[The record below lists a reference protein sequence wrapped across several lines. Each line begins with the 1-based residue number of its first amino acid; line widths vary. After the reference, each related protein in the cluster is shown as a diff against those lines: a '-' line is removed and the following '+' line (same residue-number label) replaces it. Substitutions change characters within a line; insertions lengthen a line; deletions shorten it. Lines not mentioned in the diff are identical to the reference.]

1 MPSLSTSL
9 VHLCRCLRGQSSEQ
23 IDWVDLISLA
33 NSSLT
38 TPALKEFCERF
49 PERYPNDVKAYLNE
63 IFGRNVIRNERL
75 LGQLFEAVSALN
87 HANIKPVLLKG
98 AAILASARDPHGAR
112 IVADLDILVSP
123 EESEVALNSLLKLG
137 YVVHA
142 RAEGCSQHWYA
153 TAGRS
158 QDVGLVDLHVR
169 LPGPEYFYRPMAEI
183 KRHCRLRPCGG
194 GLAYVPDPT
203 FHAFILII
211 HDQFHDADYWSGR
224 IDLRHLLDLRSLANS
239 PEGIDWRMLASF
251 ASGTLAR
258 NALETQLVTLF
269 ALLKVGVPIDMRERL
284 VPRVQHW
291 RRMAQLYAPALRW
304 ILLAAALLV
313 DIRNY
318 WSYRTQIGA
327 QAKSTGQLAAART
340 GSPTKGK
347 MRYLRSL
354 LVTARIGK
362 L

>member
-1 MPSLSTSL
+1 
-9 VHLCRCLRGQSSEQ
+9 
-23 IDWVDLISLA
+23 
-33 NSSLT
+33 
-38 TPALKEFCERF
+38 
-49 PERYPNDVKAYLNE
+49 
-63 IFGRNVIRNERL
+63 
-75 LGQLFEAVSALN
+75 
-87 HANIKPVLLKG
+87 
-98 AAILASARDPHGAR
+98 
-112 IVADLDILVSP
+112 
-123 EESEVALNSLLKLG
+123 
-137 YVVHA
+137 
-142 RAEGCSQHWYA
+142 
-153 TAGRS
+153 
-158 QDVGLVDLHVR
+158 
-169 LPGPEYFYRPMAEI
+169 
-183 KRHCRLRPCGG
+183 
-194 GLAYVPDPT
+194 
-203 FHAFILII
+203 
-211 HDQFHDADYWSGR
+211 
-224 IDLRHLLDLRSLANS
+224 
-239 PEGIDWRMLASF
+239 MLASF

-284 VPRVQHW
+284 VPRAQHW